1 MTSKERAYLKSLAA
15 NVPALYQIGK
25 DGISENV
32 IKSTEAA
39 LAARELIKV
48 HVLENSPLDIRDAA
62 QELAKATA
70 AQVVIVMGSKFVL
83 YRRSDKNICE
93 M

>member
-25 DGISENV
+25 EGISENV
-32 IKSTEAA
+32 VKSTDAA

-48 HVLENSPLDIRDAA
+48 HVLENSLMDIREAA
-62 QELAKATA
+62 QELAEKTA
-70 AQVVIVMGSKFVL
+70 AQVVIVIGSKFVL
-83 YRRSDKNICE
+83 YRRSEKNICE